1 MTEPPDTE
9 PLETGWGADTP
20 VVDTVLRRFVTGYG
34 EWLENSGRRAGHPTL
49 RTDDV
54 IAVDES
60 SAHLLLNHAVLLRPL
75 DDPTRAEALAADLQG
90 FFGARDGGAFS
101 VFNPWPGFRSGTEPG
116 SVPPGFAVGGYPPFM
131 LRAPGGERPAAPPD
145 LELVEVDHADLLAE
159 YERVLVE
166 GFPLESLQPW
176 QRGVAL
182 HESIVG
188 APGMRCF
195 IGRVEGR
202 AVTAATSI
210 VNHGLNHVEWVATQP
225 DARGRGYGAAVTWQ
239 ATLADPTL
247 PAALIATDM
256 GRPVYER
263 MGYLPLFRWAFLM
276 ANR

>member
-1 MTEPPDTE
+1 MTGPNEPGPLETG
-9 PLETGWGADTP
+9 PLETGWRADTP
-20 VVDTVLRRFVTGYG
+20 VDDTVLRRFVIGYG
-34 EWLENSGRRAGHPTL
+34 EWLEASGRRAGHPTL

-54 IAVDES
+54 VAVDES
-60 SAHLLLNHAVLLRPL
+60 SAHLLLNHAVILRPL
-75 DDPTRAEALAADLQG
+75 DEPARVEALVVELHG
-90 FFGARDGGAFS
+90 FFDGRDGGAFS
-101 VFNPWPGFRSGTEPG
+101 VFNPWAGP
-116 SVPPGFAVGGYPPFM
+116 VPPGFVVGGHPPFM

-145 LELVEVDHADLLAE
+145 LELVEVDHADVLAE
-159 YERVLVE
+159 YEQVLVE

-176 QRGVAL
+176 QRGIAL

-195 IGRVEGR
+195 VGRVDGR

-210 VNHGLNHVEWVATQP
+210 VSHGLNHVEWVATLP
-225 DARGRGYGAAVTWQ
+225 DARSRGYGAAVTWE
-239 ATLADPTL
+239 ATLADPTV